1 MNWKNRMIGVM
12 GAGVIVGCGLLS
24 GGSGKAQAPYNP
36 DPMQTSG
43 PLSAGGHGPMPLGR
57 PPDPLEAAM
66 AARTRMERNIDRQ
79 KHLENDTKR
88 LLVLANELKTEIASA
103 GTETMTPEMLRK
115 MDEIEKLARS
125 VKDKMR
131 D

>member
-1 MNWKNRMIGVM
+1 MNWKRNTIEAM
-12 GAGVIVGCGLLS
+12 GAGVIVGCSLLPS
-24 GGSGKAQAPYNP
+24 LSGKAQAPYGM
-36 DPMQTSG
+36 DPMQTDG
-43 PLSAGGHGPMPLGR
+43 PLSTPGHTTVPTGR
-57 PPDPLEAAM
+57 PADPLESMM
-66 AARTRMERNIDRQ
+66 AARTKLAQNIDRQ

-88 LLVLANELKTEIASA
+88 LLMLANELKTEIASS
-103 GTETMTPEMLRK
+103 GTESMTPEMLRK

>member
-1 MNWKNRMIGVM
+1 MNWKNQVIGVM
-12 GAGVIVGCGLLS
+12 GSAVIVGCSLLS
-24 GGSGKAQAPYNP
+24 SGSGRAQTTFNP
-36 DPMQTSG
+36 DPLQTNG
-43 PLSAGGHGPMPLGR
+43 PVSTGGRGPISMGR
-57 PPDPLEAAM
+57 PSDSLESMM
-66 AARTRMERNIDRQ
+66 AAKSRMERNSDRQ
-79 KHLENDTKR
+79 KHLEADTKR
-88 LLVLANELKTEIASA
+88 LLLLANELKTEIASS

>member
-12 GAGVIVGCGLLS
+12 GASLIVGCGLLS
-24 GGSGKAQAPYNP
+24 SGSGKAQAPYNS
-36 DPMQTSG
+36 DPMQTNGSG
-43 PLSAGGHGPMPLGR
+43 STNGHGPMPMGR
-57 PPDPLEAAM
+57 PTDPLEAAM

-88 LLVLANELKTEIASA
+88 LLILAKELKTEIASS
-103 GTETMTPEMLRK
+103 GSETMTPEMLRK

>member
-12 GAGVIVGCGLLS
+12 GAGVIIGCGLLS
-24 GGSGKAQAPYNP
+24 SGSGKAQSPYNP
-36 DPMQTSG
+36 DPMQTNG
-43 PLSAGGHGPMPLGR
+43 PVSTSSRGPIPLGR

-66 AARTRMERNIDRQ
+66 AARTRMERNIERQ

-88 LLVLANELKTEIASA
+88 LLVLANELKTEIASS
-103 GTETMTPEMLRK
+103 GTETMTPEMLHK